1 MLHKTGALEVK
12 VLTFNFV
19 EVGTLVWYQLS
30 NPINQVETGS
40 IPKINTKYSINSTDL
55 TWVYSVLKWGNL
67 ILAVLAIFFKRKAHI
82 THIHTILG
90 FRFSVTGTVF
100 KNITEETAYC
110 IYEKIYTVQSF
121 SAFSD
126 NKQKEFIWYIWLRFR
141 YTQKVNTLFS

>member
-1 MLHKTGALEVK
+1 MLHTTGALEVK

-19 EVGTLVWYQLS
+19 EGGTLVWYQLS

-90 FRFSVTGTVF
+90 FRFLVTGTLF
-100 KNITEETAYC
+100 KNITEETAYLWKNLHRPIILC
-110 IYEKIYTVQSF
+110 MHLVIT
-121 SAFSD
+121 
-126 NKQKEFIWYIWLRFR
+126 NKKNLSGTFDCVLDIAK
-141 YTQKVNTLFS
+141 T

>member
-1 MLHKTGALEVK
+1 MY
-12 VLTFNFV
+12 
-19 EVGTLVWYQLS
+19 WYQLS

-67 ILAVLAIFFKRKAHI
+67 ILAVLAIVFKRKAHI

-90 FRFSVTGTVF
+90 FRFLVTGTVF

-126 NKQKEFIWYIWLRFR
+126 NKKNWSGTFDCVLDIPKTDTFADSLRDITNICQFWA
-141 YTQKVNTLFS
+141 Q